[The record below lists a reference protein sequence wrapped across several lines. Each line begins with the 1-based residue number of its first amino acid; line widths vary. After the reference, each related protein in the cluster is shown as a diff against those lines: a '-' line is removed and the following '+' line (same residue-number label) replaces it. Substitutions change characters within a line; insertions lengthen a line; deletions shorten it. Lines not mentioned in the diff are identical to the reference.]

1 MEIYT
6 DILCTN
12 CVQKILNNI
21 LFIEFIFSED
31 LQHVVEAG
39 TGIEPVYTDLQVLH
53 TINYIIKSIN

>member
-12 CVQKILNNI
+12 CVQKIANNV
-21 LFIEFIFSED
+21 LFLDVIFLGD

>member
-12 CVQKILNNI
+12 CVQKIVNNI
-21 LFIEFIFSED
+21 SLLDVIFLGN

-39 TGIEPVYTDLQVLH
+39 TGIEPVYTDLQLIH
-53 TINYIIKSIN
+53 I

>member
-39 TGIEPVYTDLQVLH
+39 TGIEPVYTDLQLIH
-53 TINYIIKSIN
+53 I